1 MYTLI
6 LSTFLNWVI
15 CLFQLSEE
23 FYVLYTN
30 PLSDTL
36 FAKFLFPSVVVFSFF
51 WWITLK
57 HKSFYIV
64 SWDCFVHFSHSVISD
79 SLRPPGLQHAR
90 LSCPSPTPGT
100 VLLFN
105 DIIQRDYNSLTDI
118 IQCDVAFLWSR
129 LHEVWEAGEAQVWR
143 WERCFRSRRLSY
155 WMWATL
161 VPACWPEPRVGHRGR
176 LRSIT
181 HLWTTDVTLDLGHM
195 LKGGL
200 RAGFWTPP
208 MCFDWH
214 FLESGQEEK
223 H

>member
-129 LHEVWEAGEAQVWR
+129 LHEVWEAGEV
-143 WERCFRSRRLSY
+143 
-155 WMWATL
+155 
-161 VPACWPEPRVGHRGR
+161 
-176 LRSIT
+176 SIVAAKRAS
-181 HLWTTDVTLDLGHM
+181 DVTWDIPFWAPPTNFWLLPQLILSQPGTHN
-195 LKGGL
+195 
-200 RAGFWTPP
+200 AGFQP
-208 MCFDWH
+208 
-214 FLESGQEEK
+214 LL
-223 H
+223 